1 MRGDYKRRR
10 ARRSE
15 RKLEI
20 VEEAVSWRRRL
31 TERWRLLRWMAKL
44 LRR

>member
-10 ARRSE
+10 ACRAD

-31 TERWRLLRWMAKL
+31 TERWRLLRWLARL
-44 LRR
+44 LGR